1 MKTISIK
8 TVTTTDGK
16 RLYQVSLGTQ
26 SSTGKTAGEAL
37 DDLTAKMEN
46 QEINGFLFLQV
57 NEPDQFFTAP
67 QQEKSAELKSLWQVA
82 RDQGNTL
89 PIEQQAKLDDLMVLE
104 MDAVIDRSIEGND
117 ESASTINPPQL
128 KFFCCFLVI
137 FNN

>member
-8 TVTTTDGK
+8 MVTTTNGE
-16 RLYQVSLGTQ
+16 RLYQAILGTQ
-26 SSTGKTAGEAL
+26 LSTGITAGEAL

-67 QQEKSAELKSLWQVA
+67 QQERLAELKSLWQVA

-89 PIEQQAKLDDLMVLE
+89 PIEQQTELDDLMVLE
-104 MDAVIDRSIEGND
+104 MDAVIGRSKEMMN
-117 ESASTINPPQL
+117 QL
-128 KFFCCFLVI
+128 QPLI
-137 FNN
+137 RHS

>member
-89 PIEQQAKLDDLMVLE
+89 PIEQQAELDDLMVLE
-104 MDAVIDRSIEGND
+104 MDAVIDRSKEMMN
-117 ESASTINPPQL
+117 QL
-128 KFFCCFLVI
+128 QPLI
-137 FNN
+137 RHS

>member
-37 DDLTAKMEN
+37 DDLAAKMEN

-67 QQEKSAELKSLWQVA
+67 QQEKLAELKSLWQVA

-89 PIEQQAKLDDLMVLE
+89 PIEQQAELDDLMVLE
-104 MDAVIDRSIEGND
+104 MDAVIDRSKEMMN
-117 ESASTINPPQL
+117 QL
-128 KFFCCFLVI
+128 QPLI
-137 FNN
+137 RHS

>member
-8 TVTTTDGK
+8 TMTTTDGE
-16 RLYQVSLGTQ
+16 RLYQASLGIQ
-26 SSTGKTAGEAL
+26 SSTGRTAGEAL

-67 QQEKSAELKSLWQVA
+67 QQERLAELKSLWQVA

-89 PIEQQAKLDDLMVLE
+89 PIEQQTELDDLMVLE
-104 MDAVIDRSIEGND
+104 MDAVIGRSKEMMN
-117 ESASTINPPQL
+117 QL
-128 KFFCCFLVI
+128 QPLI
-137 FNN
+137 RHS

>member
-8 TVTTTDGK
+8 TVTTTDGE
-16 RLYQVSLGTQ
+16 RLYQAILGTQ

-37 DDLTAKMEN
+37 DDLTTKMEN

-67 QQEKSAELKSLWQVA
+67 QQERLAELKSLWQVA

-89 PIEQQAKLDDLMVLE
+89 SIEQQTELDDLMVLE
-104 MDAVIDRSIEGND
+104 MDAVIDRSKAMMN
-117 ESASTINPPQL
+117 QL
-128 KFFCCFLVI
+128 QPLICHS
-137 FNN
+137 